1 MHRVREKA
9 DSVSDRDAM
18 TETRVSRD
26 PGVISVPRV
35 QNEGQRTAKSA
46 QTRRP
51 LSHPNAFPGPPS
63 VSRPRSVASETQDSP
78 S

>member
-18 TETRVSRD
+18 TETSRD
-26 PGVISVPRV
+26 ARVISVPRV
-35 QNEGQRTAKSA
+35 QNEGQRTAKPA
-46 QTRRP
+46 QTRCP

-63 VSRPRSVASETQDSP
+63 VSRPGSVASKTQDSP

>member
-18 TETRVSRD
+18 TETSRD
-26 PGVISVPRV
+26 ARVISVPRV
-35 QNEGQRTAKSA
+35 QNEGQRTAKPA

-63 VSRPRSVASETQDSP
+63 VSRPGSVASETQDSP